1 MAKIGKAP
9 CPVCGQEFVDP
20 DFSSNRA
27 RSAVLTCPN
36 CKSGLQWVK
45 PVWDRFHFPLFF
57 VATLPEWMRL
67 VADAPR
73 HDSPL
78 HRFYLICAVLAFL
91 IGGVALLGTLLER
104 MGVLPL
110 KLKVT
115 AAPYASPSP
124 NPERLKEWRGQFAKL
139 PRLQINPRS
148 TPPSF
153 LRGKSILFQSDSPS
167 AGPESR
173 A

>member
-20 DFSSNRA
+20 DFTSNRA
-27 RSAVLTCPN
+27 RSAVLTCSN
-36 CKSGLQWVK
+36 CKSGLRWVR
-45 PVWDRFHFPLFF
+45 PLWSRVDFLLFF
-57 VATLPEWMRL
+57 VATIPEWIRL
-67 VADAPR
+67 VAGAPH

-78 HRFYLICAVLAFL
+78 RRLYLICAGLALL

-104 MGVLPL
+104 MGALPL

-115 AAPYASPSP
+115 AMPYA
-124 NPERLKEWRGQFAKL
+124 NPLPHTERSKERHGQFARV

-153 LRGKSILFQSDSPS
+153 LRGKSILF
-167 AGPESR
+167 PE
-173 A
+173 

>member
-1 MAKIGKAP
+1 MAKTGKAP

-20 DFSSNRA
+20 DFSSNRT
-27 RSAVLTCPN
+27 RGAVLTCPN

-45 PVWDRFHFPLFF
+45 PLWQRVHIPLFF
-57 VATLPEWMRL
+57 VATLPEWVRL
-67 VADAPR
+67 VAGTPH

-78 HRFYLICAVLAFL
+78 RRFYLICAGLAFA
-91 IGGVALLGTLLER
+91 IGGMALLGTLLER
-104 MGVLPL
+104 IGALPL

-115 AAPYASPSP
+115 ATPYA
-124 NPERLKEWRGQFAKL
+124 NPLPHTERFKEQRGQFARL

-153 LRGKSILFQSDSPS
+153 LRGKSILF
-167 AGPESR
+167 PE
-173 A
+173 